1 MKNSFNFVAEEQ
13 ENEDCGS
20 DGARR
25 NKRLI
30 GKSAVPTTGFSDKLS
45 TNNNIVN
52 KGGIGTT
59 QGNDES
65 PGLAKKQTEDVGGK
79 ESSCHSH
86 GQLQLA
92 SQQATPFKM
101 GQKNDQPNTGLY

>member
-25 NKRLI
+25 NKRFI
-30 GKSAVPTTGFSDKLS
+30 GKSALPNTGFGDKLS

-52 KGGIGTT
+52 KGGVGT
-59 QGNDES
+59 GNMNDES
-65 PGLAKKQTEDVGGK
+65 PALTKKQTEDAAGK

-86 GQLQLA
+86 GQFQLA
-92 SQQATPFKM
+92 S
-101 GQKNDQPNTGLY
+101 